1 MKMILTQQ
9 VPHIGEKNQ
18 IINVK
23 NGFARNFLLPRGL
36 AKVVT
41 KGEIDRI
48 KKMQERKEE
57 LQKKS
62 LVKFEKFIKERKDK
76 FLTLSAKV
84 GESGKLFGSI
94 TKRDIARAIF
104 DVFKI
109 NINPENIGLSKPIK
123 EIGKYLIEVN
133 FGEKGSFKIK
143 LKVGADTSSGKKK

>member
-57 LQKKS
+57 LQKKT

-104 DVFKI
+104 DGFKI